1 MTTQNVIGTLV
12 CSDNTEIPLT
22 ASLTDAAAAAAVGTD
37 SAFTVVSQNV
47 GDYAPGKTVKAAIV
61 TAKTFIGFAYIIRQG
76 LVAAVLPIGSRTAG
90 GSGDGCGSLPL
101 PTPIQLAPGDKVLCY
116 IDA

>member
-1 MTTQNVIGTLV
+1 MTVQNVYGTLV
-12 CSDNTEIPLT
+12 CTDNTEIPLS

-76 LVAAVLPIGSRTAG
+76 TVAAVLPIASRTAG

-101 PTPIQLAPGDKVLCY
+101 PTPIKLVPGDKVLCY
-116 IDA
+116 VDA